1 MCFRNEKSRLGTHI
15 DFKFTVNLTFQPN
28 SVVAA
33 KGSFSS
39 NQIYPGSS
47 CPEIEK
53 DNMER
58 IASSHTSSDFCLKA
72 ELSIR

>member
-1 MCFRNEKSRLGTHI
+1 MTES
-15 DFKFTVNLTFQPN
+15 LT
-28 SVVAA
+28 
-33 KGSFSS
+33 S
-39 NQIYPGSS
+39 NQINLCSC

-58 IASSHTSSDFCLKA
+58 ISTSQTSSDFCLKA